1 MCPVCLER
9 FTPADGPRCPK
20 LLPTCGHCFCLC
32 CLNHLV
38 ARARKNED
46 EFLHSHV
53 VQPHSSMTW
62 RCPECRHDIDAR
74 TPAALPNSLQTLRL
88 LDVMQT
94 FAAVTVTPRAIL
106 ERLARASASAGE
118 AAQAEAGGE
127 TTLHIV

>member
-1 MCPVCLER
+1 
-9 FTPADGPRCPK
+9 
-20 LLPTCGHCFCLC
+20 
-32 CLNHLV
+32 
-38 ARARKNED
+38 
-46 EFLHSHV
+46 
-53 VQPHSSMTW
+53 MTW